1 MKAMELLKK
10 VSTKQWAILAAAAA
24 LLVGLLMLPKNVAQ
38 AVDLEQYTRLP
49 QYGVQ
54 ELRTWGQG
62 QISLADEPISMDG
75 YKIYRYKLDQSLLEQ
90 YITML
95 QQNGFTLAGE
105 HHQSSFLGSYQSYGL
120 VCDEAGD
127 VATTD
132 MMYTDIQCH
141 INIWKESS
149 KWRVEVVDGIT
160 MWDLGLRLDGHEATL
175 LPEEG
180 SLGASLKRGSGQF
193 KTGDGRLKTALEKA
207 TVLCDGEKEQ
217 TAATW
222 RRSGDRIFVTLECPD
237 DLSVEMVFNE
247 KEVQQGDVFLLS
259 GVEDRPAT
267 VTLAA
272 GDKKITAQQKGAAVF
287 HCIALQIMHV
297 SEDGDVVLYLYA
309 EPMDRENFPQTLELL
324 CAVNTTP
331 QKQQEQGGGSG
342 GGNWWDDDDEPFRP
356 DHSKLDC
363 LTCNGSGSC
372 TTCGGDGY
380 TGFGDATAGCR
391 RCHGDGKCTTC
402 GGSGKR

>member
-1 MKAMELLKK
+1 MKGVELFKRI
-10 VSTKQWAILAAAAA
+10 SPKQWVILLAAFV
-24 LLVGLLMLPKNVAQ
+24 LLIGLLLRPKHVAE
-38 AVDLEQYTRLP
+38 AVDLEPFTRQP
-49 QYGVQ
+49 RYAVQ
-54 ELRTWGQG
+54 ELRSWGQG
-62 QISLADEPISMDG
+62 QISLADEPINMEG
-75 YKIYRYKLDQSLLEQ
+75 YRIYRYKLDEKLLQQ
-90 YITML
+90 YISML

-120 VCDEAGD
+120 ICDAAGD
-127 VATTD
+127 VATKE

-141 INIWKESS
+141 VNIWKESS

-160 MWDLGLRLDGHEATL
+160 LWDMGLRFDGSEASV
-175 LPEEG
+175 LPSGG
-180 SLGASLKRGSGQF
+180 SLGVALKRGFGQF
-193 KTGDGRLKTALEKA
+193 KTGDGRLKTAPEEVA
-207 TVLCDGEKEQ
+207 VLCDGEKEQ

-222 RRSGDRIFVTLECPD
+222 RRSGDRIFVAAECAN
-237 DLSVEMVFNE
+237 DLSVEIVFHE
-247 KEVQQGDVFLLS
+247 KEVQQGDIFLLG
-259 GVEDRPAT
+259 GVEDRPVT
-267 VTLAA
+267 VTLTA

-287 HCIALQIMHV
+287 LSIALQFMYV
-297 SEDGDVVLYLYA
+297 SEDWDVVLYLYA
-309 EPMDRENFPQTLELL
+309 EPMDGGNFPKTVELL

-331 QKQQEQGGGSG
+331 QKQQEQGGSG

>member
-1 MKAMELLKK
+1 MKAMEFLKK
-10 VSTKQWAILAAAAA
+10 ISAKFWAILVAALA
-24 LLVGLLMLPKNVAQ
+24 LLVGVLMLPKNVAQ
-38 AVDLEQYTRLP
+38 AVDLEPYSDVP
-49 QYGVQ
+49 QCAVQ
-54 ELRTWGQG
+54 ELRAWGQG
-62 QISLADEPISMDG
+62 QISLADEPISMSG

-90 YITML
+90 YIAML
-95 QQNGFTLAGE
+95 CSSGFTLAGE

-127 VATTD
+127 VDTKD
-132 MMYTDIQCH
+132 MMYTDVQCH

-160 MWDLGLRLDGHEATL
+160 LWDLGLRLDGSQAAL

-180 SLGASLKRGSGQF
+180 SLGASLKRSFGRF
-193 KTGDGRLKTALEKA
+193 TTGDGRLKTKLEEA
-207 TVLCDGEKEQ
+207 TVLVDGEKEQ
-217 TAATW
+217 TAAAW
-222 RRSGDRIFVTLECPD
+222 RRSGSKIFVSAQWGD
-237 DLSVEMVFNE
+237 DLSVEIVFDE
-247 KEVQQGDVFLLS
+247 KEVRQGDIFLLN
-259 GVEDRPAT
+259 GVEDRPIT

-287 HCIALQIMHV
+287 HSIALRIVHV

-309 EPMDRENFPQTLELL
+309 EPMDNKNFPETIEML

-363 LTCNGSGSC
+363 LTCNGSGNC
-372 TTCGGDGY
+372 TTCGGSGY

-391 RCHGDGKCTTC
+391 RCHGDGKCTSC